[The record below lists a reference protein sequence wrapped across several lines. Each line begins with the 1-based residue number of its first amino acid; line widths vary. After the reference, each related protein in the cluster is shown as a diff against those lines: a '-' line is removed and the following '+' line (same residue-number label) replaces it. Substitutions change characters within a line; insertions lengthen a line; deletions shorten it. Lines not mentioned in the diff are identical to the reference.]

1 MQCIIMCSKTNKIYT
16 HYMHFLGVFMPPKTF
31 ASGAVPQTGPFIV
44 CKSISMAVLVFQVY
58 FHTVLVIEK
67 NEI

>member
-1 MQCIIMCSKTNKIYT
+1 MCSKTNKIYT
-16 HYMHFLGVFMPPKTF
+16 HYINFLGVLMPPKTF
-31 ASGAVPQTGPFIV
+31 ASGAVPWTGPFIA

-58 FHTVLVIEK
+58 FYTVLVMEK